1 MNHSSSSA
9 PRDAV
14 AMPAARGLGLREF
27 FRYHGIWAPGVRM
40 FRAIGFSSKAAIISA
55 VFVLALIV
63 PMLGLLQKLED
74 QVDFSRREQAGVAA
88 MQRFLP
94 VLKGVI
100 DVRNATRA
108 NLGGF
113 DAKDDYTK
121 GRAAVDEALSRFD
134 AELKAQADPLN
145 LRPQFDALRTAWQG
159 TAQAAMGVDDKKRTV
174 FGPVTQASIALLE
187 AIGDNSNLVLDPEVD
202 TFYLINAL
210 VISLPRTM
218 EDLGQVW
225 GWGTFGAAQQG
236 LLPPDLLRYSVWNA
250 GVKRGLDDARGFFKR
265 ALHQNPAL
273 AKEVAFEPAFA
284 KAEALRKRLE
294 GDALA
299 GGMVFEPEEVYAEGR
314 TAVAAMAGLYER
326 AMPALNAR
334 VQHRIDAMRTD
345 RLQRMGQVGI
355 LLLLAMYLFYC
366 FRKVTEGGLNEVA
379 FHINAMRDGDLTT
392 RPRAWGRDEAA
403 RLMIT
408 LSDMQAALRSIV
420 QDVRE
425 ASTQLVDSSDAIA
438 QGAHDLSSR
447 TEQTAANLE
456 ETAASMEQ
464 ISATVRETAE
474 HAQAASG
481 HAERNA
487 HLANRGAQVMDQVA
501 HTMRGIGEDAHRI
514 SDITGVIDG
523 LAFQTNLLALNA
535 AVEAARAG
543 EQGRGFAVV
552 ASEVRALAQRSADA
566 ARQITQLIQD
576 SNERVRLGA
585 GVVQQATGTMGEI
598 GHSAQEVRD
607 LLGEIAT
614 GSREQSSGVA
624 QVGAAVQD
632 LDRVTQANVSLV
644 DDTASAA
651 NELRHHAR
659 ALQDRVARF
668 KLGEDALV
676 A

>member
-1 MNHSSSSA
+1 
-9 PRDAV
+9 
-14 AMPAARGLGLREF
+14 
-27 FRYHGIWAPGVRM
+27 
-40 FRAIGFSSKAAIISA
+40 
-55 VFVLALIV
+55 V
-63 PMLGLLQKLED
+63 PMLGLLQKLEA
-74 QVDFSRREQAGVAA
+74 QIAFSQREQAGVVA

-113 DAKDDYTK
+113 DAKADYTQ
-121 GRAAVDEALSRFD
+121 GRAAVDAALGRFD
-134 AELKAQADPLN
+134 DELKAQADPLG
-145 LRPQFDALRTAWQG
+145 LRPQFDALRSAWQH
-159 TAQAAMGVDDKKRTV
+159 TAQAPMGVDDKKRTV
-174 FGPVTQASIALLE
+174 FGPVTHASIALLE

-250 GVKRGLDDARGFFKR
+250 GVKRGLNDATGFFKR
-265 ALHQNPAL
+265 ALRQNQGLSQA
-273 AKEVAFEPAFA
+273 VDFEPAFA
-284 KAEALRKRLE
+284 KAEALRKQLE
-294 GDALA
+294 GDKLA
-299 GGMVFEPEEVYAEGR
+299 GGMVFEPAEVYAQGKQ
-314 TAVAAMAGLYER
+314 AVAAMAGLYDH
-326 AMPALNAR
+326 AMPALHAR
-334 VQHRIDAMRTD
+334 LAQRIDAMRTD
-345 RLQRMGQVGI
+345 RFERMGVVAI
-355 LLLLAMYLFYC
+355 LLGLAMYLFYC

-379 FHINAMRDGDLTT
+379 YHINAMRDGDLTT

-403 RLMIT
+403 RLMVT
-408 LSDMQAALRSIV
+408 LADMQASLRSIV
-420 QDVRE
+420 HDVRQ
-425 ASTQLVDSSDAIA
+425 ASTQLVQSSDAIA
-438 QGAHDLSSR
+438 SGAQDLSSR

-456 ETAASMEQ
+456 QTAASMEQ

-474 HAQAASG
+474 HAQAATS
-481 HAERNA
+481 HAQRNA
-487 HLANRGAQVMDQVA
+487 VLADQGAQVMTQVA
-501 HTMRGIGEDAHRI
+501 RTMQGIGTDADRI
-514 SDITGVIDG
+514 SDISGVIDG

-543 EQGRGFAVV
+543 EQGRGFSVV
-552 ASEVRALAQRSADA
+552 AAEVRVLAQRSADA
-566 ARQITQLIQD
+566 AREIKQLIQD
-576 SNERVRLGA
+576 SNERVREGE
-585 GVVQQATGTMGEI
+585 GVVLQATGTMGAIEQSS
-598 GHSAQEVRD
+598 HQVRE

-644 DDTASAA
+644 DETATAA

-659 ALQDRVARF
+659 CLQDRVARF
-668 KLGEDALV
+668 KLGEGVV
-676 A
+676 AA